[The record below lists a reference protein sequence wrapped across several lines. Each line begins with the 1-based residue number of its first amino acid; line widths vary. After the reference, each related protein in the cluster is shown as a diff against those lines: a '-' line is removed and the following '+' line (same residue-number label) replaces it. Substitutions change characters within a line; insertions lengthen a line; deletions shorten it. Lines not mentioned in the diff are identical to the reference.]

1 MSPPAEEAPAP
12 PAADAAPPAADAAPP
27 PSLPPSPLEDM
38 PVAVAEPATEEPAA
52 AEPVT
57 PAPASEREGPPEVE
71 AEAAQ
76 GRPAAAAKKRARGE
90 EKAAKA
96 AKTAPEKKKDPAG
109 AKDGPWVHTGMI
121 LEGKIGMLGCTRRI
135 CRSENYHNSDKPG
148 LMLGG
153 FLGKNFRGL
162 VDFGV
167 EGAWGR
173 VRPDG
178 YSGRNA
184 VDLYA
189 LDPYKLAEVLVEQTG
204 MPDLNPDFSSL
215 TVGEVKSRAIHAGPT
230 LRIHLIPRGRISAY
244 VGIGLHYQQWRSDYV
259 TLDGPLRLGFHGIS
273 LPATAGVGA
282 YVLRRLAVGAE
293 FSYMHS
299 FYMAA
304 GVRHPELTTAAPI
317 FLIESAALRAGADL
331 RADLPSFWS
340 LGLSVRVR
348 L

>member
-1 MSPPAEEAPAP
+1 M
-12 PAADAAPPAADAAPP
+12 
-27 PSLPPSPLEDM
+27 
-38 PVAVAEPATEEPAA
+38 
-52 AEPVT
+52 T

-76 GRPAAAAKKRARGE
+76 GRPAAAAKRRARGE

-96 AKTAPEKKKDPAG
+96 APEKKKEDPEG

-135 CRSENYHNSDKPG
+135 CRSENYHNSGKPG

-215 TVGEVKSRAIHAGPT
+215 TVGAVKSRAIHAGPT

-244 VGIGLHYQQWRSDYV
+244 VGIGLHYQQWRSDYE
-259 TLDGPLRLGFHGIS
+259 TLGGPLRLGFHGIS

-293 FSYMHS
+293 FSYIHS

-317 FLIESAALRAGADL
+317 FLIESAALRAGANL
-331 RADLPSFWS
+331 RTDLPSFWS